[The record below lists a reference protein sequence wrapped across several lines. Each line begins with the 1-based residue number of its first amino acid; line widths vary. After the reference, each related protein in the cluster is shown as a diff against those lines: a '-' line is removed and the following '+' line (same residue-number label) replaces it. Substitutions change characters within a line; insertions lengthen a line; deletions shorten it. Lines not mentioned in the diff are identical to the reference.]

1 MCHAH
6 RAVHKDGRRAVC
18 DKLETVVGRLLT
30 TLAMTVDVRAV
41 ANFFQTAC
49 DSSTLAYR
57 LTRRA
62 IPYRASVKSRMMS
75 CGPFLTGLLLTSFDR
90 RMH

>member
-41 ANFFQTAC
+41 ANFFS
-49 DSSTLAYR
+49 DSLRLLYTSIQAYAEGH
-57 LTRRA
+57 T
-62 IPYRASVKSRMMS
+62 IPR
-75 CGPFLTGLLLTSFDR
+75 
-90 RMH
+90 